1 MIRETYL
8 FKEKVLNMNDNN
20 RGRVSADNLASKA
33 SVLPHETDAILE
45 GSAPKTP
52 EAKGGMPWV
61 EKE

>member
-1 MIRETYL
+1 
-8 FKEKVLNMNDNN
+8 MNDNN

-33 SVLPHETDAILE
+33 SVLPHETDAKLE

-52 EAKGGMPWV
+52 EEKGGMQWG